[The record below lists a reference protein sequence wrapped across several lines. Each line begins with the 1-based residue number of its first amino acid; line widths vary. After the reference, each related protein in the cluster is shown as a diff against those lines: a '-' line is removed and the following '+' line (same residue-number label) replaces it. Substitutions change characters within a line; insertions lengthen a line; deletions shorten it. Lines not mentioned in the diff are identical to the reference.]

1 MLEHTTIV
9 ERSGI
14 TGAQAGGLMAV
25 VGGFTFNQWLQIG
38 GFLLA
43 LFSVLFQVWATWY
56 FKTKHLKI
64 AEARLASDLA
74 EKDDEDN
81 G

>member
-1 MLEHTTIV
+1 MV
-9 ERSGI
+9 EKSGI
-14 TGAQAGGLMAV
+14 AGAQAGGIMAV
-25 VGGFTFNQWLQIG
+25 VGGFTFNEWLQIG

-64 AEARLASDLA
+64 AEVRLAADLA
-74 EKDDEDN
+74 DKGGNDGDS
-81 G
+81 

>member
-1 MLEHTTIV
+1 MLEKSSV
-9 ERSGI
+9 A
-14 TGAQAGGLMAV
+14 GAQTGGIMAV
-25 VGGFTFNQWLQIG
+25 VGGFTFNEWLQIG

-64 AEARLASDLA
+64 AEARLAADLE
-74 EKDDEDN
+74 EKGVGDDA
-81 G
+81 